1 MVTRIGVLA
10 AESFPDADDVD
21 GDGDCCDGVLE
32 QEASARIPAT
42 INMSDRA
49 PRGRAGANETIIS
62 LLYYY
67 RVQQQGRAPNTAVL
81 T

>member
-49 PRGRAGANETIIS
+49 PRGRAGVNETIIS
-62 LLYYY
+62 LYTITGYSN
-67 RVQQQGRAPNTAVL
+67 RVERLIQL
-81 T
+81 F

>member
-10 AESFPDADDVD
+10 AESFPDADNVD
-21 GDGDCCDGVLE
+21 GDGDCCDGALE

-49 PRGRAGANETIIS
+49 PRERAGANETIYTIS
-62 LLYYY
+62 GN
-67 RVQQQGRAPNTAVL
+67 RVGRLIQPF
-81 T
+81 

>member
-10 AESFPDADDVD
+10 AESFPDADV
-21 GDGDCCDGVLE
+21 DGDCCDGALE

-49 PRGRAGANETIIS
+49 PQERTGANEKTLSLYTIIRYS
-62 LLYYY
+62 A
-67 RVQQQGRAPNTAVL
+67 RAGHPIAAVL

>member
-1 MVTRIGVLA
+1 MLA

-49 PRGRAGANETIIS
+49 PRERAGANETI
-62 LLYYY
+62 LYYY

>member
-1 MVTRIGVLA
+1 MLA

-49 PRGRAGANETIIS
+49 PRGRAGANETTIS
-62 LLYYY
+62 FYTITGCSY
-67 RVQQQGRAPNTAVL
+67 RVGRL
-81 T
+81 LQLF

>member
-49 PRGRAGANETIIS
+49 PRGRAGANETIYTITGYS
-62 LLYYY
+62 N
-67 RVQQQGRAPNTAVL
+67 RVGRLIQPF
-81 T
+81 

>member
-32 QEASARIPAT
+32 QEASARIPTT

-49 PRGRAGANETIIS
+49 PRERAGVNETIIS
-62 LLYYY
+62 LYTITGHSN
-67 RVQQQGRAPNTAVL
+67 RVERLIQL
-81 T
+81 F

>member
-1 MVTRIGVLA
+1 MLA

-49 PRGRAGANETIIS
+49 PRERAGANETIYTITGYS
-62 LLYYY
+62 N
-67 RVQQQGRAPNTAVL
+67 RVGHLIQPF
-81 T
+81 

>member
-1 MVTRIGVLA
+1 VLA

-21 GDGDCCDGVLE
+21 GDGDCCDGALE

-49 PRGRAGANETIIS
+49 PRGRAGANETI
-62 LLYYY
+62 LYY
-67 RVQQQGRAPNTAVL
+67 
-81 T
+81 

>member
-32 QEASARIPAT
+32 QEASARIPTT

-49 PRGRAGANETIIS
+49 PWERAGVNETIIS
-62 LLYYY
+62 LYTITGYSN
-67 RVQQQGRAPNTAVL
+67 RVERLIQL
-81 T
+81 F

>member
-1 MVTRIGVLA
+1 MLA

-49 PRGRAGANETIIS
+49 PRERAGVNETIIS
-62 LLYYY
+62 LYTITGYSN
-67 RVQQQGRAPNTAVL
+67 RVERLIQL
-81 T
+81 F

>member
-1 MVTRIGVLA
+1 MVTWIGVLA

-32 QEASARIPAT
+32 QEASARIPTT

-49 PRGRAGANETIIS
+49 PRERAGVNETIIS
-62 LLYYY
+62 LYTITGYSN
-67 RVQQQGRAPNTAVL
+67 RVERLIQL
-81 T
+81 F

>member
-1 MVTRIGVLA
+1 MLA

-49 PRGRAGANETIIS
+49 PRERAGANETIIS
-62 LLYYY
+62 LYTITGYSN
-67 RVQQQGRAPNTAVL
+67 RVERLIQL
-81 T
+81 F

>member
-1 MVTRIGVLA
+1 MLA
-10 AESFPDADDVD
+10 AESDTDVD
-21 GDGDCCDGVLE
+21 VDGDCCDGALE

-62 LLYYY
+62 FYTITGCSN
-67 RVQQQGRAPNTAVL
+67 RVGRLIQPF
-81 T
+81 

>member
-1 MVTRIGVLA
+1 MLA

-32 QEASARIPAT
+32 QEASARIPTT

-49 PRGRAGANETIIS
+49 PRERAGVNETIIS
-62 LLYYY
+62 LYTITGYSN
-67 RVQQQGRAPNTAVL
+67 RVERLIQL
-81 T
+81 F

>member
-1 MVTRIGVLA
+1 MLA

-49 PRGRAGANETIIS
+49 PRGRAGANEEPMKRSYPFI
-62 LLYYY
+62 YYY

>member
-1 MVTRIGVLA
+1 MLA

-21 GDGDCCDGVLE
+21 GDGDCCDGTLE

-49 PRGRAGANETIIS
+49 PRERAGANDI
-62 LLYYY
+62 LLP
-67 RVQQQGRAPNTAVL
+67 GTA
-81 T
+81 TG

>member
-32 QEASARIPAT
+32 QDASARIPAT

-62 LLYYY
+62 LYTITGYSN
-67 RVQQQGRAPNTAVL
+67 RVGRLIQPF
-81 T
+81 

>member
-49 PRGRAGANETIIS
+49 PRERAGANETIIS

>member
-32 QEASARIPAT
+32 QEASARIPTT

-49 PRGRAGANETIIS
+49 PRERAGVNETIIS
-62 LLYYY
+62 LYTITGYSN
-67 RVQQQGRAPNTAVL
+67 RVERPIQL
-81 T
+81 F

>member
-32 QEASARIPAT
+32 QEASARIPTT

-49 PRGRAGANETIIS
+49 PRERAGVNETIIS
-62 LLYYY
+62 LYTITGYSN
-67 RVQQQGRAPNTAVL
+67 RVERLIQL
-81 T
+81 F

>member
-1 MVTRIGVLA
+1 MLA

-49 PRGRAGANETIIS
+49 TRERAGANETIIS

>member
-1 MVTRIGVLA
+1 MLA

-32 QEASARIPAT
+32 QEASARIPTT

-49 PRGRAGANETIIS
+49 PWERAGVNETIIS
-62 LLYYY
+62 LYTITGYSN
-67 RVQQQGRAPNTAVL
+67 RVERLIQL
-81 T
+81 F

>member
-1 MVTRIGVLA
+1 MLA

-21 GDGDCCDGVLE
+21 GDGDCCDGTLE

-49 PRGRAGANETIIS
+49 PRERAGANETIYTITGYS
-62 LLYYY
+62 N
-67 RVQQQGRAPNTAVL
+67 RVGRLIQPF
-81 T
+81 

>member
-49 PRGRAGANETIIS
+49 PRERAGAYTITGYS
-62 LLYYY
+62 N
-67 RVQQQGRAPNTAVL
+67 RVGHLIQPF
-81 T
+81 